1 MPNSLLSETDTGL
14 MMCAK
19 VIETN
24 LHKKSKRF
32 AKPPFAFIFTAM
44 SQTIYDY
51 SIHTLSR
58 QPFDFSA
65 LRGKKILVVN
75 TASACGLTPQ
85 YKQLQELYETTKD
98 KLEII
103 GVPCNDF
110 ANQEPGSAEEIERF
124 CEVNFGVTFPLLE
137 KVKILGDTPH
147 PLYQFLTQKALNG
160 LEDNEVKWN
169 FQKYLINE
177 EGKLTHVF
185 SPVIEPFSDEILKA
199 VGHEI

>member
-1 MPNSLLSETDTGL
+1 
-14 MMCAK
+14 
-19 VIETN
+19 
-24 LHKKSKRF
+24 
-32 AKPPFAFIFTAM
+32 
-44 SQTIYDY
+44 
-51 SIHTLSR
+51 
-58 QPFDFSA
+58 

-85 YKQLQELYETTKD
+85 YKQLQELYEATKD
-98 KLEII
+98 KLEIV

-137 KVKILGDTPH
+137 KVKIMSDTPH

-160 LEDNEVKWN
+160 LEDSEVKWN

-185 SPVIEPFSDEILKA
+185 SPVTEPLSDEILKA

>member
-1 MPNSLLSETDTGL
+1 
-14 MMCAK
+14 
-19 VIETN
+19 
-24 LHKKSKRF
+24 
-32 AKPPFAFIFTAM
+32 
-44 SQTIYDY
+44 
-51 SIHTLSR
+51 
-58 QPFDFSA
+58 
-65 LRGKKILVVN
+65 VVN

-98 KLEII
+98 KLEIV

-160 LEDNEVKWN
+160 LEDSEVKWN

-177 EGKLTHVF
+177 EGKLTHIF